1 MKAAPKMRFMII
13 EDSFCLQMFPSS
25 MRVPSGKFLRFSLAR
40 GLFAVTF
47 TIRSLSS
54 IPRSIR
60 TAYIRER
67 AENFQFAR
75 RRVGSRLL

>member
-1 MKAAPKMRFMII
+1 M
-13 EDSFCLQMFPSS
+13 CVL
-25 MRVPSGKFLRFSLAR
+25 SGKLFRFSLAR

-60 TAYIRER
+60 TVYIWER
-67 AENFQFAR
+67 AENFPSRGAAPRLFATALAGPELPQDCR
-75 RRVGSRLL
+75 RDFPG